1 MNDKDQ
7 KLIFEAYQQLN
18 ESLSE
23 DDIVSAI
30 TNAWFSANKNKEV
43 YRKYIDVLKDT
54 AGKDAWRA
62 ATGQL
67 FRNLHKMP
75 EDKYDDDMLEVIDAV
90 TPLDIPKLPKSDK
103 PSFQQQFGHLQA
115 KPDDVPE
122 EAMDNE
128 RAKALTDDL
137 IEKHGRQYLNQ
148 PNMSAARSH
157 IQRVFLS
164 LVEFNFKPVE
174 ATLHF
179 ENDNTDVWI
188 LGNEE
193 FGKFARVTIYN
204 SDNIFRAELNTNTE
218 VGDDDWSIESP
229 DAYELAQAI
238 KHAAVQINDDDEDDR
253 SELEW

>member
-115 KPDDVPE
+115 SPDDIPE
-122 EAMDNE
+122 MAMNNE

-137 IEKHGRQYLNQ
+137 IEKHDMGFLNEPQ
-148 PNMSAARSH
+148 FGHSRGYIKRA
-157 IQRVFLS
+157 FLA
-164 LVEFNFKPVE
+164 LVEHEFEHME
-174 ATLHF
+174 AALHF
-179 ENDNTDVWI
+179 EDDNVDTWL
-188 LGNEE
+188 LGDES
-193 FGKFARVTIYN
+193 FGDKYAKVQISVYN
-204 SDNIFRAELNTNTE
+204 NIFRARFETNVWDGEDPYVTSVSLQSPE
-218 VGDDDWSIESP
+218 V
-229 DAYELAQAI
+229 YELAEDI
-238 KHAAVQINDDDEDDR
+238 KKAADQINGEDG
-253 SELEW
+253 